1 MPIRVELTNEALGD
15 LERYVRS
22 GNLSQFLAKLVRLE
36 EEGPQV
42 GLPLRGELHGF
53 RKIVVGDRAWRI
65 IFRTNPEETVAT
77 VWVIGDRA
85 DSACYAEA
93 AARVGALGARR
104 PEVAS
109 LAVAILRIF
118 QEQRNRDAR
127 PRR

>member
-1 MPIRVELTNEALGD
+1 VPIRVELTNEALGD

-22 GNLSQFLAKLVRLE
+22 GNLDRFLAKLVRLE

-42 GLPLRGELHGF
+42 GQPLRGELHGF
-53 RKIVVGDRAWRI
+53 RKIVVGDRNWRI
-65 IFRTNPEETVAT
+65 IFRANPEETIAT

-85 DSACYAEA
+85 DSACYDEA
-93 AARVGALGARR
+93 AARVAALGQRR

-118 QEQRNRDAR
+118 QEQQ
-127 PRR
+127 RRSRGRRR